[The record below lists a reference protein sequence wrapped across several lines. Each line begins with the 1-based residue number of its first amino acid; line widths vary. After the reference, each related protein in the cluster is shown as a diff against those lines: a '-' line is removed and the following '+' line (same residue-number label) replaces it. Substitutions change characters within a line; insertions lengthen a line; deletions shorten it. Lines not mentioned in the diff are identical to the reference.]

1 MWQAAFRRMRE
12 GDRIERERRGNEMKG
27 LRIAMLSMV
36 SLVLIFSLAIAAG
49 DAERGKALFRD
60 PKLGGGTVGVSC
72 NSCHPD
78 GKGLEKA
85 ADMKGLGKQVNAC
98 IKNALK
104 GKGIDPKSA
113 EMADIVAYLKS
124 LRGKAPASEA
134 PKK

>member
-1 MWQAAFRRMRE
+1 
-12 GDRIERERRGNEMKG
+12 MKG
-27 LRIAMLSMV
+27 LRIAILSIV
-36 SLVLIFSLAIAAG
+36 SLVFIFSLAIAAG
-49 DAERGKALFRD
+49 DIEKGKALFKD
-60 PKLGGGTVGVSC
+60 PKFGGGTAGVSC

-85 ADMKGLGKQVNAC
+85 ADMKGLEKQVNAC

-124 LRGKAPASEA
+124 LKGKTPAAEA
-134 PKK
+134 PRK

>member
-1 MWQAAFRRMRE
+1 
-12 GDRIERERRGNEMKG
+12 MKG
-27 LRIAMLSMV
+27 LRIAV
-36 SLVLIFSLAIAAG
+36 LVVVTFSLTLTLALGAG
-49 DAERGKALFRD
+49 DPEKGKTLFNN
-60 PKLGGGTVGVSC
+60 PKFGGGTAGMSC
-72 NSCHPD
+72 NSCHQD

-85 ADMKGLGKQVNAC
+85 TDMKGLEKQVNAC

-124 LRGKAPASEA
+124 LKGKAPAAET